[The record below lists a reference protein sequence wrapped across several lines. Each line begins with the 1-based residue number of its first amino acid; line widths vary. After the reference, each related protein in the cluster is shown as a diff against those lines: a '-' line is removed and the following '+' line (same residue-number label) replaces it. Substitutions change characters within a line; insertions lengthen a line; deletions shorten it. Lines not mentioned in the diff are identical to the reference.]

1 MKPSQRKI
9 GTEKWPLIGVENMQH
24 ISYLFLENSTS
35 VMIFYL
41 RVWDEISIRLFRQF
55 IFYNKLIVRLV
66 KIKYTIIY
74 LKKLLSLVENIQL

>member
-1 MKPSQRKI
+1 MKTSQRKI

-41 RVWDEISIRLFRQF
+41 RVWNEISIRLFSQF
-55 IFYNKLIVRLV
+55 IFYNSTFCKNQIHNYIYA
-66 KIKYTIIY
+66 KITIT
-74 LKKLLSLVENIQL
+74 S